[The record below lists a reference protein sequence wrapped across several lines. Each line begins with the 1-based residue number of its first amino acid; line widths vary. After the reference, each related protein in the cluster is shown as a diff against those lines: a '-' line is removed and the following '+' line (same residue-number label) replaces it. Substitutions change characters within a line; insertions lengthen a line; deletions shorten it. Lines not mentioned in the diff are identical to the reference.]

1 MLPIH
6 FIGRAPELE
15 KLGNFLHSP
24 KSQIAVVYGRR
35 RIGKSLLLTQA
46 LKGRSALFFEGLEDR
61 PKKQQLQHFMFQ
73 LRLQTGDTGSNERS
87 KTPDSWKEAFLELF
101 KAVKGKAITIVFDE
115 FQWMANYRHEI
126 VADLKYVWDKFF
138 APLPAQ
144 KLILCGSVVSFL
156 IEKVIKSS
164 ALFGRV
170 TTEMELGPFKLA
182 ETAELLAGKGLD
194 EILEAQML
202 TGGIPQYLQLLT
214 EYPSTRL
221 AMQDLAFTPQGYFTH
236 EYQRIFTSH
245 FGKNPDFEAIVQTL
259 ARHPLGLYREALI
272 EEAKL
277 SPGGQLTSHL
287 RDLASAGFIN
297 AATPFDKNEHS
308 RHVKY
313 MLVDAYLRFY
323 FSFIKPDLK
332 KIRSAQS
339 PHLFAAL
346 SQTGH
351 FHAWMGVSF
360 EYLCLQ
366 HTAIISRILG
376 FSGIDFTAGPYF
388 SPTHKERAG
397 VQVDLVFNRADHV
410 LTVCEMKYSHRPV
423 DVEVIAE
430 MEKKIRLLEPIA
442 GRRTLQRVLI
452 VREKV
457 SQQLAESSYFY
468 RIIEARELLES
479 RSERQQTLL
488 AGSVPSPRRALNT

>member
-1 MLPIH
+1 MLPVH
-6 FIGRAPELE
+6 FIGRTPELE
-15 KLGNFLHSP
+15 KLGNFQRSA

-46 LKGRSALFFEGLEDR
+46 LKGRPALFFEGLENR

-73 LRLQTGDTGSNERS
+73 LRLQTGDAGSNERP

-101 KAVKGKAITIVFDE
+101 KAMEGKAATIVFDE

-138 APLPAQ
+138 APRPAQ

-170 TTEMELGPFKLA
+170 NTEMELGPFKLA

-214 EYPSTRL
+214 EYPSIQL

-245 FGKNPDFEAIVQTL
+245 FGKNPDFEAIVQAL

-272 EEAKL
+272 EEAQL
-277 SPGGQLTSHL
+277 SPGGQLTAHL

-297 AATPFDKNEHS
+297 AATPFDKTEHS

-339 PHLFAAL
+339 PHLFASL
-346 SQTGH
+346 SQTGR
-351 FHAWMGVSF
+351 FHAWMGLSF

-366 HTAIISRILG
+366 HTNIISRILG
-376 FSGIDFTAGPYF
+376 FSGVDFTAGPYF
-388 SPTHKERAG
+388 SPTHKDRAG

-410 LTVCEMKYSHRPV
+410 LTVCEMKYSRKPAG
-423 DVEVIAE
+423 VEVITE
-430 MEKKIRLLEPIA
+430 MEKKISLLEPIA
-442 GRRTLQRVLI
+442 GRRTFQRVLI
-452 VREKV
+452 VRDKV
-457 SQQLAESSYFY
+457 SPQLARSSYFY
-468 RIIEARELLES
+468 RIIEARELMEN
-479 RSERQQTLL
+479 RIER
-488 AGSVPSPRRALNT
+488 

>member
-73 LRLQTGDTGSNERS
+73 LRLQTGDTTGLNQHS
-87 KTPDSWKEAFLELF
+87 KPPDSWKEAFLELF
-101 KAVKGKAITIVFDE
+101 KTVKGKATTIVFDE

-138 APLPAQ
+138 VPLPAQ

-182 ETAELLAGKGLD
+182 ETAELLAEKGLD
-194 EILEAQML
+194 EILEAQMV
-202 TGGIPQYLQLLT
+202 TGGIPQYLQLLA
-214 EYPSTRL
+214 EYPSIRL

-245 FGKNPDFEAIVQTL
+245 FGKNPDFEAIVQAL
-259 ARHPLGLYREALI
+259 AHHPLGLYREALI

-297 AATPFDKNEHS
+297 AATPFDKDEHS

-313 MLVDAYLRFY
+313 TLVDAYLRFY

-366 HTAIISRILG
+366 HTNIISRILG

-397 VQVDLVFNRADHV
+397 MQVDLVFNRADHV

-423 DVEVIAE
+423 GVEVIAE
-430 MEKKIRLLEPIA
+430 MEKKIRLLEPIT

-452 VREKV
+452 VRDKV

-468 RIIEARELLES
+468 RIIEARELLEN
-479 RSERQQTLL
+479 RGKR
-488 AGSVPSPRRALNT
+488 

>member
-1 MLPIH
+1 MLPVH
-6 FIGRAPELE
+6 FVGRAPELE
-15 KLGNFLHSP
+15 KLRNFQQSP

-46 LKGRSALFFEGLEDR
+46 LKGRAALFFEGLENR
-61 PKKQQLQHFMFQ
+61 PKKHQLQHFMFQ
-73 LRLQTGDTGSNERS
+73 LRLQTGDAGSNEPP
-87 KTPDSWKEAFLELF
+87 KTPGSWKEAFLELF
-101 KAVKGKAITIVFDE
+101 KAMEGKTNTIVLDE

-126 VADLKYVWDKFF
+126 VADLKYVWDKFL

-170 TTEMELGPFKLA
+170 NTEMELGPFKLA

-214 EYPSTRL
+214 GYPSIQL
-221 AMQDLAFTPQGYFTH
+221 ALQDLAFTRQGYFTH

-245 FGKNPDFEAIVQTL
+245 FGKNPDFEAIVQAL
-259 ARHPLGLYREALI
+259 ARHPLGLHREALI
-272 EEAKL
+272 EEAQL
-277 SPGGQLTSHL
+277 TPGGQLTSHL

-297 AATPFDKNEHS
+297 AAIPFDKSEHS

-323 FSFIKPDLK
+323 FSFIKLDLK
-332 KIRSAQS
+332 KIRSGQN

-346 SQTGH
+346 SQTGR
-351 FHAWMGVSF
+351 FHAWMGRSF

-366 HTAIISRILG
+366 HANIISRILG
-376 FSGIDFTAGPYF
+376 FSGVDFTAGPYF
-388 SPTHKERAG
+388 SPTHKDRAG

-410 LTVCEMKYSHRPV
+410 LTVCEMKYSRKPV
-423 DVEVIAE
+423 GVEVIAE
-430 MEKKIRLLEPIA
+430 MEKRISLLEPIA

-452 VREKV
+452 VRDKV
-457 SQQLAESSYFY
+457 SQQLARSSYFY
-468 RIIEARELLES
+468 RIIEARELLE
-479 RSERQQTLL
+479 T
-488 AGSVPSPRRALNT
+488 N

>member
-1 MLPIH
+1 MSPVH

-15 KLGNFLHSP
+15 KLENFQRSP
-24 KSQIAVVYGRR
+24 KSRIAVVYGRR

-46 LKGRSALFFEGLEDR
+46 LKGRPALFFEGLEDR

-73 LRLQTGDTGSNERS
+73 LRLQTGNAGSNERP

-101 KAVKGKAITIVFDE
+101 KVMEGKPTTIVFDE

-156 IEKVIKSS
+156 IDKVIKSS

-170 TTEMELGPFKLA
+170 NTELELGPFKLA

-214 EYPSTRL
+214 EYPSIQI

-245 FGKNPDFEAIVQTL
+245 FGKNPDFEAIIQAL

-272 EEAKL
+272 EEARL
-277 SPGGQLTSHL
+277 SPGGQLTAHL

-297 AATPFDKNEHS
+297 AAIPFDKSEHS
-308 RHVKY
+308 RNV
-313 MLVDAYLRFY
+313 
-323 FSFIKPDLK
+323 
-332 KIRSAQS
+332 
-339 PHLFAAL
+339 
-346 SQTGH
+346 
-351 FHAWMGVSF
+351 
-360 EYLCLQ
+360 
-366 HTAIISRILG
+366 
-376 FSGIDFTAGPYF
+376 
-388 SPTHKERAG
+388 
-397 VQVDLVFNRADHV
+397 
-410 LTVCEMKYSHRPV
+410 
-423 DVEVIAE
+423 
-430 MEKKIRLLEPIA
+430 
-442 GRRTLQRVLI
+442 
-452 VREKV
+452 
-457 SQQLAESSYFY
+457 
-468 RIIEARELLES
+468 
-479 RSERQQTLL
+479 
-488 AGSVPSPRRALNT
+488 